1 MRSYYVSRPSQNR
14 SPPVDWTKMFAV
26 QAVYLSLV
34 GGLFLIMVSGMCGLR
49 GRNLMHK
56 ENEKWL

>member
-14 SPPVDWTKMFAV
+14 SPPDGWAEKFAV
-26 QAVYLSLV
+26 QAVCLFPV
-34 GGLFLIMVSGMCGLR
+34 NGLFLTMVSGMCGLR

>member
-14 SPPVDWTKMFAV
+14 SPPDGWAEKFAV
-26 QAVYLSLV
+26 QAIYLFLV
-34 GGLFLIMVSGMCGLR
+34 SGLFLIMVSGMCGLR